1 MSIGFFMAVSKR
13 NTKLGAILILSFVAS
28 VFSQAEESQRQ
39 DAVVKAAGLVMPSV
53 VNIATKTRVQRVRYY
68 YDWWR
73 DNWAPYAQ
81 ELPPQ
86 ESAGSGVVV
95 DASGY
100 VLTNVHVVKDADEIW
115 VKINNEAGEPKIY
128 EAEVVVG
135 SLTTDIALLKII
147 HGEVGKTFAVANFA
161 NNGDLLLGETV
172 LALGNPFGLG
182 GSVSRGILSS
192 KSRRTE
198 TEGSQ
203 LDIPDWLQTDASIN
217 PGNSGGPLINLDGEI
232 IGINVAVLKEGQ
244 GIGFAI
250 PVKRVNEALSRIFTP
265 EFLEGNW
272 FGAKVDA
279 GSRPLAVTAVEPNS
293 PAAKA
298 DMAVGDQITK
308 INGHSPRNFIEFAVR
323 LLDLGN
329 NPTVQ
334 IDIKRGDDVFLRA
347 VNLIPE
353 KTFLNSGLIREKT
366 GVSLEA
372 LTPEVARALGFNSA
386 EGLVVS
392 QVDADSPA
400 DKAGLTTGVV
410 VVAIDDR
417 KAIDIVNAARL
428 LNRKTS
434 GEGLKLSLVH
444 IRRKGIFLRRTT
456 GSVILKVL

>member
-147 HGEVGKTFAVANFA
+147 HGEAGKTFAVADFA

-279 GSRPLAVTAVEPNS
+279 GSRPLTVTAVEPNS

-334 IDIKRGDDVFLRA
+334 IDIKRGDDVFLRR

-353 KTFLNSGLIREKT
+353 KSFLNSGLIREKT

-392 QVDADSPA
+392 QVDAGSPA

-417 KAIDIVNAARL
+417 KASDIVNAARL

-434 GEGLKLSLVH
+434 GEALKLSLVH

-456 GSVILKVL
+456 ESVILKVL

>member
-1 MSIGFFMAVSKR
+1 MAVTER
-13 NTKLGAILILSFVAS
+13 NTKLGAIFVLSFVAS
-28 VFSQAEESQRQ
+28 VFLQAEESQRQ

-147 HGEVGKTFAVANFA
+147 HGEAGKTFAVANFA

-265 EFLEGNW
+265 EFLEGSW

-279 GSRPLAVTAVEPNS
+279 GSRPLTVTAVEPNS

-308 INGHSPRNFIEFAVR
+308 INGHSPRNFIEFAVS

-334 IDIKRGDDVFLRA
+334 IDIKRGDDVFLRR

-353 KTFLNSGLIREKT
+353 KSFLNSGLIREKT

-417 KAIDIVNAARL
+417 KASDIVNAARL

-456 GSVILKVL
+456 ESVILKVL

>member
-1 MSIGFFMAVSKR
+1 MAVTER
-13 NTKLGAILILSFVAS
+13 NTKLGAILVLSFVAS
-28 VFSQAEESQRQ
+28 VFLQAEESQRQ

-115 VKINNEAGEPKIY
+115 VKINNEAGEPKTY

-147 HGEVGKTFAVANFA
+147 HGEAGKTFAVADFA

-279 GSRPLAVTAVEPNS
+279 GSRPLTVTAVEPNS

-353 KTFLNSGLIREKT
+353 KTFLNSDLIREKT

-417 KAIDIVNAARL
+417 KASDIVNAARL

-456 GSVILKVL
+456 ESVTLKVL

>member
-1 MSIGFFMAVSKR
+1 MAVTER
-13 NTKLGAILILSFVAS
+13 NTKLGVIFVLSFVAS
-28 VFSQAEESQRQ
+28 VFLQAEESQRQ
-39 DAVVKAAGLVMPSV
+39 DAVVEAAGLVMPSV

-115 VKINNEAGEPKIY
+115 VKINNEAGEPKTY

-147 HGEVGKTFAVANFA
+147 HGEAGKTFAVANFA

-279 GSRPLAVTAVEPNS
+279 GSRPLTVTAVEPNS

-323 LLDLGN
+323 LLDLGY

-417 KAIDIVNAARL
+417 KASDIVNAAKL

-456 GSVILKVL
+456 ESVTLKVL

>member
-1 MSIGFFMAVSKR
+1 MALTER
-13 NTKLGAILILSFVAS
+13 NTKLGAIFVLSFVAS
-28 VFSQAEESQRQ
+28 VFLQAEESQRQ
-39 DAVVKAAGLVMPSV
+39 DAVVEAAGLVMPSV

-115 VKINNEAGEPKIY
+115 VKINDEAGEPKIY

-147 HGEVGKTFAVANFA
+147 HGEAGKTFAVADFA

-279 GSRPLAVTAVEPNS
+279 GSRPLTVTAVEPNS

-417 KAIDIVNAARL
+417 KASDIVNAARL

-456 GSVILKVL
+456 ESVTLKVL

>member
-1 MSIGFFMAVSKR
+1 
-13 NTKLGAILILSFVAS
+13 
-28 VFSQAEESQRQ
+28 
-39 DAVVKAAGLVMPSV
+39 MPSV

-95 DASGY
+95 DATGY

-115 VKINNEAGEPKIY
+115 VKINNEAGEPKTY

-147 HGEVGKTFAVANFA
+147 HGEAGKTFAVANFA

-279 GSRPLAVTAVEPNS
+279 GSRPLTVTAVEPNS

-329 NPTVQ
+329 NPRVQ

-353 KTFLNSGLIREKT
+353 KTFLNAGLIREKI

-456 GSVILKVL
+456 ESVTLKVL

>member
-115 VKINNEAGEPKIY
+115 VKINNEAGEPKTY

-147 HGEVGKTFAVANFA
+147 HGEAGKTFAVADFA

-279 GSRPLAVTAVEPNS
+279 GSRPLTVTAVEPNS

-323 LLDLGN
+323 LLDLGY

-392 QVDADSPA
+392 QVDAGSPA

-417 KAIDIVNAARL
+417 KASDIVNAARL

-456 GSVILKVL
+456 ESVTLKVL

>member
-1 MSIGFFMAVSKR
+1 MLIKGRNSKLAPAIGLALCITALAQAGESPRHNAVVEAVSR
-13 NTKLGAILILSFVAS
+13 
-28 VFSQAEESQRQ
+28 
-39 DAVVKAAGLVMPSV
+39 VMPGV

-115 VKINNEAGEPKIY
+115 VKINDKNGETRIYQAEAI
-128 EAEVVVG
+128 AG
-135 SLTTDIALLKII
+135 SLATDIALLKII
-147 HGEVGKTFAVANFA
+147 PEEPGETFVAATFASDD
-161 NNGDLLLGETV
+161 DLLLGETV

-198 TEGSQ
+198 TGGSK

-250 PVKRVNEALSRIFTP
+250 PIKRVNESLSRIFTP

-272 FGAKVDA
+272 FGAA
-279 GSRPLAVTAVEPNS
+279 IRPGSNPLTVESVEPDS
-293 PAAKA
+293 PAARA
-298 DMAVGDQITK
+298 GMAAGDQIAT
-308 INGHSPRNFIEFAVR
+308 INNHSPRSFIGFATR
-323 LLDLGN
+323 LLNLGR
-329 NPTVQ
+329 
-334 IDIKRGDDVFLRA
+334 KRA
-347 VNLIPE
+347 VKLQFRRKGELVACTVKLIPE
-353 KTFLNSGLIREKT
+353 KAYFNSGLIRDKT
-366 GVSLEA
+366 GASLEE
-372 LTPEVARALGFNSA
+372 LTPQVAKALGYNSTN
-386 EGLVVS
+386 GLVVS
-392 QVDADSPA
+392 QVDEDSPA
-400 DKAGLTTGVV
+400 DKAGLARGAV
-410 VVAIDDR
+410 VVAVDGQEVR
-417 KAIDIVNAARL
+417 EIVSAARL
-428 LNRKTS
+428 LHGKES
-434 GEGLKLSLVH
+434 GGRLMLDIVQV
-444 IRRKGIFLRRTT
+444 RRSGPFLRRAT
-456 GSVILKVL
+456 GRISLVLP

>member
-147 HGEVGKTFAVANFA
+147 HGEAGKTFAVADFA

-279 GSRPLAVTAVEPNS
+279 GSRPLTVTAVEPNS

-334 IDIKRGDDVFLRA
+334 IDIKRGDDVFLRR
-347 VNLIPE
+347 VNLLPE
-353 KTFLNSGLIREKT
+353 KSFLNSGLIREKT

-392 QVDADSPA
+392 QVDAGSPA

-417 KAIDIVNAARL
+417 KASDIVNAARL
-428 LNRKTS
+428 LNRKIS

-456 GSVILKVL
+456 ESVILKVL

>member
-1 MSIGFFMAVSKR
+1 MAVTER
-13 NTKLGAILILSFVAS
+13 NTKLGAIFVLSFVAS
-28 VFSQAEESQRQ
+28 VFLQAEESQRQ

-147 HGEVGKTFAVANFA
+147 HGEAGKTFAVADFA

-265 EFLEGNW
+265 EFLEGSW

-279 GSRPLAVTAVEPNS
+279 GSRPLTVTAVEPNS

-323 LLDLGN
+323 LLDLGY

-347 VNLIPE
+347 VNLKPE

-417 KAIDIVNAARL
+417 KASDIVNAARL

-456 GSVILKVL
+456 ESVILKVL

>member
-1 MSIGFFMAVSKR
+1 MAVTER
-13 NTKLGAILILSFVAS
+13 NTKLGVILALSFVAS
-28 VFSQAEESQRQ
+28 VFLQAEESQRQ
-39 DAVVKAAGLVMPSV
+39 DAVVEAAGLVMPSV

-115 VKINNEAGEPKIY
+115 VKINNEAGEPKTY

-147 HGEVGKTFAVANFA
+147 HGEAGKTFAVANFA

-279 GSRPLAVTAVEPNS
+279 GSRPLTVTAVEPIS

-334 IDIKRGDDVFLRA
+334 IDIKRGDDVSLRA

-417 KAIDIVNAARL
+417 KASDIVNAARL

-456 GSVILKVL
+456 ESVILKVL

>member
-1 MSIGFFMAVSKR
+1 MLIKGRNSKLAPAIGLALCITALAQAGESPRHNAVVEAVSR
-13 NTKLGAILILSFVAS
+13 
-28 VFSQAEESQRQ
+28 
-39 DAVVKAAGLVMPSV
+39 VMPGV
-53 VNIATKTRVQRVRYY
+53 VNIITKTRVQRVRYY

-100 VLTNVHVVKDADEIW
+100 VLTNVHVVKDAGEIW
-115 VKINNEAGEPKIY
+115 VKINDKNGEARIY
-128 EAEVVVG
+128 QAEVIAG
-135 SLTTDIALLKII
+135 SLATDIALLKII
-147 HGEVGKTFAVANFA
+147 PEEPGETFAAVTFA
-161 NNGDLLLGETV
+161 SDDDLLLGETV

-198 TEGSQ
+198 TEGSK

-250 PVKRVNEALSRIFTP
+250 PIKRVNESLSRIFTP

-272 FGAKVDA
+272 FGAA
-279 GSRPLAVTAVEPNS
+279 IRPGSNPLTVESVEPDS

-298 DMAVGDQITK
+298 GMVAGDQIAT
-308 INGHSPRNFIEFAVR
+308 INNHSPRSFIEFATR
-323 LLDLGN
+323 LLNLGR
-329 NPTVQ
+329 
-334 IDIKRGDDVFLRA
+334 KRA
-347 VNLIPE
+347 VKLQFRRKGELVACTVKLIPE
-353 KTFLNSGLIREKT
+353 KAYFNSGLIRDKT
-366 GVSLEA
+366 GATLEE
-372 LTPEVARALGFNSA
+372 LTPQVAKALGYNSTN
-386 EGLVVS
+386 GLVVS
-392 QVDADSPA
+392 QVDDDSPA

-410 VVAIDDR
+410 VVAVDGQEVN
-417 KAIDIVNAARL
+417 DIVRAARL
-428 LNRKTS
+428 LHHKES
-434 GEGLKLSLVH
+434 GGRLMLDIVQV
-444 IRRKGIFLRRTT
+444 RRSGPFLRRAT
-456 GSVILKVL
+456 GRILLEVP

>member
-1 MSIGFFMAVSKR
+1 MLIKGRNSKLAPAIGLALCITALAQAGESPRHNAVVEAVSR
-13 NTKLGAILILSFVAS
+13 
-28 VFSQAEESQRQ
+28 
-39 DAVVKAAGLVMPSV
+39 VMPGV

-100 VLTNVHVVKDADEIW
+100 VLTNVHVVKDAGEIW
-115 VKINNEAGEPKIY
+115 VKINDKNGEARIY
-128 EAEVVVG
+128 QAEVIAG
-135 SLTTDIALLKII
+135 SLATDIALLKII
-147 HGEVGKTFAVANFA
+147 PEEPGETFAAATFA
-161 NNGDLLLGETV
+161 SDDDLLLGETV

-198 TEGSQ
+198 TGGSK

-250 PVKRVNEALSRIFTP
+250 PIKRVNESLSRIFTP

-272 FGAKVDA
+272 FGAA
-279 GSRPLAVTAVEPNS
+279 IRPGSNPLTVESVEPDS
-293 PAAKA
+293 PAARA
-298 DMAVGDQITK
+298 GMAAGDQIAT
-308 INGHSPRNFIEFAVR
+308 INNHSPRSFIEFATR
-323 LLDLGN
+323 LLNLGR
-329 NPTVQ
+329 
-334 IDIKRGDDVFLRA
+334 KRA
-347 VNLIPE
+347 VKLQFRRKGELVACTVKLIPE
-353 KTFLNSGLIREKT
+353 KAYFNSGLIRDKT
-366 GVSLEA
+366 GATLEE
-372 LTPEVARALGFNSA
+372 LTPQVAKALGYNSTN
-386 EGLVVS
+386 GLVVS
-392 QVDADSPA
+392 QVDDDSPA

-410 VVAIDDR
+410 VVAVDGQEVNG
-417 KAIDIVNAARL
+417 IVRAARL
-428 LNRKTS
+428 LHDKES
-434 GEGLKLSLVH
+434 GGRLMLDIVQV
-444 IRRKGIFLRRTT
+444 RRSGPFLRRAT
-456 GSVILKVL
+456 GRILLELP

>member
-95 DASGY
+95 DATGY

-147 HGEVGKTFAVANFA
+147 HGEAGKTFAVANFA
-161 NNGDLLLGETV
+161 NNDDLLLGETV

-279 GSRPLAVTAVEPNS
+279 GSRPLTVTAVEPNS

-323 LLDLGN
+323 LLDLGY

-456 GSVILKVL
+456 ESVTLKVL

>member
-1 MSIGFFMAVSKR
+1 MVVIER
-13 NTKLGAILILSFVAS
+13 NTKLGVILVLSVVAS
-28 VFSQAEESQRQ
+28 VFLQAEESQRQ
-39 DAVVKAAGLVMPSV
+39 DAVVEAAGLVMPSV

-95 DASGY
+95 DATGY

-115 VKINNEAGEPKIY
+115 VKINNEAGEPKTY

-147 HGEVGKTFAVANFA
+147 HGEAGKTFAVANFA

-279 GSRPLAVTAVEPNS
+279 GSRPLTVTAVEPNS

-329 NPTVQ
+329 NPRVQ

-456 GSVILKVL
+456 ESVTLKVL

>member
-1 MSIGFFMAVSKR
+1 MAVTKR
-13 NTKLGAILILSFVAS
+13 NIKSRVTLVLTFVAG
-28 VFSQAEESQRQ
+28 VFLQAEESRRK
-39 DAVVKAAGLVMPSV
+39 DAVVEATGLVMPSV

-95 DASGY
+95 DAAGY

-115 VKINNEAGEPKIY
+115 VKINNEAGELKAY
-128 EAEVVVG
+128 KAEVVVG

-147 HGEVGKTFAVANFA
+147 HGEADKTFAVANFA

-198 TEGSQ
+198 TEGNQ

-232 IGINVAVLKEGQ
+232 IGINVAVLREGQ

-250 PVKRVNEALSRIFTP
+250 PVKRVNEALARIFTP

-272 FGAKVDA
+272 FGAKIDA
-279 GSRPLAVTAVEPNS
+279 GSRPLTVTAVEPNS

-298 DMAVGDQITK
+298 NMTVGDQITR
-308 INGHSPRNFIEFAVR
+308 INGHTPRNFIEFAVR

-334 IDIKRGDDVFLRA
+334 IDTKRGDDVFMRA

-366 GVSLEA
+366 GASLEA

-386 EGLVVS
+386 EGLVVT

-400 DKAGLTTGVV
+400 DKAGLTTGLV
-410 VVAIDDR
+410 VVAIDDN
-417 KAIDIVNAARL
+417 KANDIVNAARL
-428 LNRKTS
+428 LNRKRS
-434 GEGLKLSLVH
+434 GEGLKLSLVN
-444 IRRKGIFLRRTT
+444 IRRNGIFLRRTT
-456 GSVILKVL
+456 ENVTIKVL

>member
-13 NTKLGAILILSFVAS
+13 NTKLGAILILSFVVS

-115 VKINNEAGEPKIY
+115 VKINDEAGEPKIY

-147 HGEVGKTFAVANFA
+147 HGEAGKTFAVADFA

-198 TEGSQ
+198 MEGSQ

-279 GSRPLAVTAVEPNS
+279 GSRPLTVTAVEPNS

-323 LLDLGN
+323 LLDLGY

-392 QVDADSPA
+392 QVVAASPA

-417 KAIDIVNAARL
+417 KASDIVNAARL

-456 GSVILKVL
+456 ESVTLKVL

>member
-1 MSIGFFMAVSKR
+1 
-13 NTKLGAILILSFVAS
+13 
-28 VFSQAEESQRQ
+28 
-39 DAVVKAAGLVMPSV
+39 MPSV

-95 DASGY
+95 DATGY

-115 VKINNEAGEPKIY
+115 VKINNEAGEPKTY

-147 HGEVGKTFAVANFA
+147 HGEAGKTFAVANFA

-279 GSRPLAVTAVEPNS
+279 GSRPLTVTAVEPNS

-329 NPTVQ
+329 NPRVQ

-353 KTFLNSGLIREKT
+353 KTFLNAGLIREKT

-456 GSVILKVL
+456 ESVTLKVL

>member
-1 MSIGFFMAVSKR
+1 LSIGFFMAVSKR
-13 NTKLGAILILSFVAS
+13 NTKLGAILILSFVVS

-115 VKINNEAGEPKIY
+115 VKINNEAGEPKTY

-147 HGEVGKTFAVANFA
+147 HGEAGKTFAVANFA

-279 GSRPLAVTAVEPNS
+279 GSRPLTVTAVEPNS

-353 KTFLNSGLIREKT
+353 KSFLNSGLIREKT

-417 KAIDIVNAARL
+417 KASDIVNAARL

-456 GSVILKVL
+456 ESVTLKVL

>member
-1 MSIGFFMAVSKR
+1 MAVTER
-13 NTKLGAILILSFVAS
+13 NTKRGAILVLSFVAS
-28 VFSQAEESQRQ
+28 VFLQAEESQRQ
-39 DAVVKAAGLVMPSV
+39 DAVVEAAGLVMPSV

-115 VKINNEAGEPKIY
+115 VKINNEAGEPKAY

-147 HGEVGKTFAVANFA
+147 HGEAGKTFAVANFA

-279 GSRPLAVTAVEPNS
+279 GSRPLTVTAVEPNS

-456 GSVILKVL
+456 ESVTLKVL

>member
-1 MSIGFFMAVSKR
+1 MALTER
-13 NTKLGAILILSFVAS
+13 NTKLGAIFVLSFVAS
-28 VFSQAEESQRQ
+28 VFLQAEESQRQ

-115 VKINNEAGEPKIY
+115 VKINNEAGEPKTY

-147 HGEVGKTFAVANFA
+147 HGEAGKTFAVANFA

-279 GSRPLAVTAVEPNS
+279 GSRPLMITAVEPNS

-323 LLDLGN
+323 LLDLGY

-417 KAIDIVNAARL
+417 KASDIVNAARL

-456 GSVILKVL
+456 ESVTLKVL

>member
-147 HGEVGKTFAVANFA
+147 HGEAGKTFAVADFA

-279 GSRPLAVTAVEPNS
+279 GSRPLTVTAVEPNS

-334 IDIKRGDDVFLRA
+334 IDIKRGDDVFLRR
-347 VNLIPE
+347 VKLIPE
-353 KTFLNSGLIREKT
+353 KSFLNSGLIREKT

-392 QVDADSPA
+392 QVDAGSPA

-417 KAIDIVNAARL
+417 KASDIVNAARL

-456 GSVILKVL
+456 ESVILKVL

>member
-1 MSIGFFMAVSKR
+1 MAVTER
-13 NTKLGAILILSFVAS
+13 NTKLGAIFVLSFVAS
-28 VFSQAEESQRQ
+28 VFLQAEESQRQ
-39 DAVVKAAGLVMPSV
+39 DAVVEAAGLVMPSV

-115 VKINNEAGEPKIY
+115 VKINNEAGEPKTY

-147 HGEVGKTFAVANFA
+147 HGEAGKTFAVANFA

-279 GSRPLAVTAVEPNS
+279 GSRPLTVTAVEPNS

-323 LLDLGN
+323 LLDLGY

-417 KAIDIVNAARL
+417 KASDIVNAARL

-456 GSVILKVL
+456 ESVTLKVL

>member
-1 MSIGFFMAVSKR
+1 MVVIER
-13 NTKLGAILILSFVAS
+13 NTKLGAILVLSVVAS
-28 VFSQAEESQRQ
+28 VFLQAEESQRQ
-39 DAVVKAAGLVMPSV
+39 DAVVEAAGLVMPSV

-95 DASGY
+95 DATGY

-115 VKINNEAGEPKIY
+115 VKINNEAGEPKTY

-147 HGEVGKTFAVANFA
+147 HGEAGKTFAVANFA

-279 GSRPLAVTAVEPNS
+279 GSRPLTVTAVEPNS

-456 GSVILKVL
+456 ESVTLKVL

>member
-1 MSIGFFMAVSKR
+1 LSIGFFMAVSKR
-13 NTKLGAILILSFVAS
+13 NTKLGAILVLSFVAS
-28 VFSQAEESQRQ
+28 VFLQAEESQRQ
-39 DAVVKAAGLVMPSV
+39 DAVVEAAGLVMPSV

-115 VKINNEAGEPKIY
+115 VKINNEAGEPKTY

-147 HGEVGKTFAVANFA
+147 HGEAGKTFAVANFA
-161 NNGDLLLGETV
+161 NNDDLLLGETV

-279 GSRPLAVTAVEPNS
+279 GSRPLTVTAVEPNS

-323 LLDLGN
+323 LLDLGY

-417 KAIDIVNAARL
+417 KASDIVNAARL

-456 GSVILKVL
+456 ESVTLKVL

>member
-1 MSIGFFMAVSKR
+1 MALTER
-13 NTKLGAILILSFVAS
+13 NTKLGAIFVLSFVAS
-28 VFSQAEESQRQ
+28 VFLQAEESQRQ
-39 DAVVKAAGLVMPSV
+39 DAVVEAAGLVMPSV

-115 VKINNEAGEPKIY
+115 VKINNEAGEPKTY

-147 HGEVGKTFAVANFA
+147 HGEAGKTFAVANFA

-279 GSRPLAVTAVEPNS
+279 GSRPLTVTAVEPNS

-323 LLDLGN
+323 LLDLGY

-417 KAIDIVNAARL
+417 KASDIVNAARL

-456 GSVILKVL
+456 ESVTLKVL

>member
-1 MSIGFFMAVSKR
+1 MALTER
-13 NTKLGAILILSFVAS
+13 NTKLGAIFVLSFVAS
-28 VFSQAEESQRQ
+28 VFLQAEESQRQ
-39 DAVVKAAGLVMPSV
+39 DAVVEAAGLVMPSV

-147 HGEVGKTFAVANFA
+147 HGEAGKTFAVANFA

-279 GSRPLAVTAVEPNS
+279 GSRPLTVTAVEPNS

-334 IDIKRGDDVFLRA
+334 IDIKRGDDVFLRR
-347 VNLIPE
+347 VKLIPE
-353 KTFLNSGLIREKT
+353 KSFLNSGLIREKT

-417 KAIDIVNAARL
+417 KASDIVNAARL
-428 LNRKTS
+428 LNRKTR

-456 GSVILKVL
+456 ESVTLKVL

>member
-1 MSIGFFMAVSKR
+1 MAVTER
-13 NTKLGAILILSFVAS
+13 NTKLGAIFVLSFVAS
-28 VFSQAEESQRQ
+28 VFLQAEESQRQ
-39 DAVVKAAGLVMPSV
+39 DAVVEAAGLVMPSV

-115 VKINNEAGEPKIY
+115 VKINNEAGEPKTY

-147 HGEVGKTFAVANFA
+147 HGEAGKTFAVANFA

-279 GSRPLAVTAVEPNS
+279 GSRPLTVTAVEPNS

-353 KTFLNSGLIREKT
+353 KSFLNSGLIREKT

-417 KAIDIVNAARL
+417 KASDIVNAARL

-456 GSVILKVL
+456 ESVTLKVL